1 GESVGRLRFGCGGR
15 HPRRHSGAA
24 AHQDDSDKSAH
35 EVVSLSRARRWPR
48 RDVIPSVARN
58 RCAAGGTIMSAAATR
73 RPTTPIPP
81 LPLRCAQR
89 QGWDDI
95 PKPDDT
101 VMPLDGLAID
111 ASHLARRY
119 GRRWALV
126 DVSFQL
132 PRGRVMLVAGRNG
145 AGKTTLLRILATAIR
160 ADSGRASVGGHELTE
175 REEIRRTTA
184 LLAHQSYLYESLTAR
199 ENLSL
204 IASDTQSVLERVG
217 LADRANDAVSTF
229 SAGMRKRLSFARV
242 LLQKP
247 TIAFLDEPFGQL
259 DPEGFEL
266 VEEVVA
272 ELKSTG
278 ATVVIATHQIDR
290 ITRFADAQLRLE
302 N

>member
-1 GESVGRLRFGCGGR
+1 
-15 HPRRHSGAA
+15 
-24 AHQDDSDKSAH
+24 
-35 EVVSLSRARRWPR
+35 
-48 RDVIPSVARN
+48 
-58 RCAAGGTIMSAAATR
+58 
-73 RPTTPIPP
+73 
-81 LPLRCAQR
+81 
-89 QGWDDI
+89 
-95 PKPDDT
+95 
-101 VMPLDGLAID
+101 MPLDGLAIN

-204 IASDTQSVLERVG
+204 IASDTQSVLGRVG

-302 N
+302 NGRVA

>member
-1 GESVGRLRFGCGGR
+1 
-15 HPRRHSGAA
+15 
-24 AHQDDSDKSAH
+24 
-35 EVVSLSRARRWPR
+35 
-48 RDVIPSVARN
+48 
-58 RCAAGGTIMSAAATR
+58 
-73 RPTTPIPP
+73 
-81 LPLRCAQR
+81 
-89 QGWDDI
+89 
-95 PKPDDT
+95 
-101 VMPLDGLAID
+101 MPLDGLAID

-184 LLAHQSYLYESLTAR
+184 LLAHP
-199 ENLSL
+199 
-204 IASDTQSVLERVG
+204 SDTQSVLGRVG

-302 N
+302 NGRVA